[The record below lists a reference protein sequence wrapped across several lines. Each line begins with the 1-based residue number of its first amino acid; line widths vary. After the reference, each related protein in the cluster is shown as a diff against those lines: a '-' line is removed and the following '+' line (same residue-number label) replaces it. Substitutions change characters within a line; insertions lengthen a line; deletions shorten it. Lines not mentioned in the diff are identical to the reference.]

1 MSDIQ
6 IKMILIIA
14 VIVSLL
20 QGFVDCLEATLI
32 KDSLVQ
38 NHYLEVVMIET
49 SLKCVR
55 EMKTLLF
62 SEFEQTLA
70 APRYTAVTTTSDF
83 ISFSLWFSYINER
96 LLYQLTYA
104 LMHSFGL
111 MNARR
116 LHGGL
121 NKFLR
126 CLCISRC
133 LTLNFNIAHLFF
145 FSDLFSSVL

>member
-6 IKMILIIA
+6 IKMILIMA

-70 APRYTAVTTTSDF
+70 APRCTAVTTTSDF
-83 ISFSLWFSYINER
+83 I
-96 LLYQLTYA
+96 
-104 LMHSFGL
+104 
-111 MNARR
+111 
-116 LHGGL
+116 
-121 NKFLR
+121 
-126 CLCISRC
+126 
-133 LTLNFNIAHLFF
+133 
-145 FSDLFSSVL
+145 